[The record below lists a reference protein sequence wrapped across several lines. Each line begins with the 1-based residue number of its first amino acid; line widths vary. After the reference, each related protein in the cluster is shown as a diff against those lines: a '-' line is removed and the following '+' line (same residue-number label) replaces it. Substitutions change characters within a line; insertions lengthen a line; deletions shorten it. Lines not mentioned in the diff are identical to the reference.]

1 MRERK
6 EDMNKDNDAW
16 GVQDEWKNEAQTK
29 DKTPKKNATKHKI
42 NMTC

>member
-16 GVQDEWKNEAQTK
+16 GVQDEWENETKTK
-29 DKTPKKNATKHKI
+29 DKTPKKKCYKA
-42 NMTC
+42 